1 MLPVVACIDDDTL
14 VHMLT
19 EIILQDT
26 QFCKKFIGFD
36 NGKLGL
42 DYIHHELELPVE
54 QQQIPT
60 LIFLDINMP
69 VVDGWDFLDLFQE
82 QFSHLTNQ
90 VKIIILSS
98 SVDPKDKEKA
108 LNNSLVLRFFNKPL
122 SIEDI
127 ELLKAEPLFS
137 AYFTK

>member
-1 MLPVVACIDDDTL
+1 MLPVVACIDDDSL

-42 DYIHHELELPVE
+42 DYIQNQLQLPIE

-82 QFSHLTNQ
+82 NFSHLTNQ
-90 VKIIILSS
+90 VKIIVLSS
-98 SVDPKDKEKA
+98 SVDPKDKQRA
-108 LNNSLVLRFFNKPL
+108 LDNPIVLNFLNKPL
-122 SIEDI
+122 SIESI
-127 ELLKAEPLFS
+127 ELLKSQPFFS
-137 AYFTK
+137 SYFTK